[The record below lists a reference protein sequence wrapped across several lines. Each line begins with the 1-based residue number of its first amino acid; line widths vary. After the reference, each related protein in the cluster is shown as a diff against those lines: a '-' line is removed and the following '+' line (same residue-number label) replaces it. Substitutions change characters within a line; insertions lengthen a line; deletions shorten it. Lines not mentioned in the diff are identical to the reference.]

1 MKEWCEYL
9 NRTKVY
15 VILCIRAR
23 WFDSRV
29 PFIKLERR
37 TD

>member
-23 WFDSRV
+23 WFDSR
-29 PFIKLERR
+29 FRL
-37 TD
+37 